1 MPEMPSPETDRARY
15 LRSNMSGTERRVW
28 YRLRGRRLSGH
39 KFRRQLAVGPYFIDF
54 VCLKS
59 RLAVE
64 IDGAGHEEE
73 SDQRKTA
80 YLEANGFRVIRIPAS
95 STDQRLSDVMD
106 TILFELESE
115 GDFTSPL
122 AGEVGGK
129 AAGWGPPSC

>member
-1 MPEMPSPETDRARY
+1 
-15 LRSNMSGTERRVW
+15 
-28 YRLRGRRLSGH
+28 LRGRRLAGH

-80 YLEANGFRVIRIPAS
+80 YLEEVDS
-95 STDQRLSDVMD
+95 
-106 TILFELESE
+106 ES
-115 GDFTSPL
+115 
-122 AGEVGGK
+122 
-129 AAGWGPPSC
+129 